1 MRWIKYALLLSI
13 LTLVIVLFFAE
24 YWGPISA
31 WAKVQQREFQ
41 NILARE
47 ILDIRSG
54 DLSALFNLLLI
65 SGAYGVVHAI
75 GPGHG
80 KVLIGAAA
88 LTSEKTARHMAGIG
102 FISSLFQ
109 GVTAILIT
117 YGILGILLLTSKALI
132 GTAENYLAPFSFIA
146 MAFVGGWI
154 VFRGVRGIA
163 QNAFARKDK
172 SSSCSH
178 DSHHSHSHSPDHTHT
193 HDHSHDHSHTCAADC
208 KHMPSASEV
217 EAIHSWR
224 DALMIILSIGIRPCS
239 GALIVLIITWKFGLL
254 AAGMLSAMCMAV
266 GTGLVVAA
274 AAIFASKI
282 RSLSISNIISRD
294 DNSGVLLAGGVNIGA
309 GLFVIAMSSLFFM
322 NDLRSVSYPL

>member
-1 MRWIKYALLLSI
+1 MRRIKYALLLSL
-13 LTLVIVLFFAE
+13 LTLVTVLFFME
-24 YWGPISA
+24 YWGAISA

-41 NILARE
+41 NVLARE
-47 ILDIRSG
+47 ILEIRSG
-54 DLSALFNLLLI
+54 NLGALFNLLLI

-88 LTSEKTARHMAGIG
+88 FTSERTARHMAGIG

-117 YGILGILLLTSKALI
+117 YGILGILLLTSKTLI
-132 GTAENYLAPFSFIA
+132 GAAENYLAPLSFIA
-146 MAFVGGWI
+146 MAAVGAWI
-154 VFRGVRGIA
+154 IFRGVRAIA
-163 QNAFARKDK
+163 RNVFAKKDIA
-172 SSSCSH
+172 SCSH
-178 DSHHSHSHSPDHTHT
+178 VSHHNHDLSHS
-193 HDHSHDHSHTCAADC
+193 CGAGC
-208 KHMPSASEV
+208 KHIPDAKEV

-224 DALMIILSIGIRPCS
+224 DALLIILSIGIRPCS

-274 AAIFASKI
+274 AAILASKI
-282 RSLSISNIISRD
+282 RNLGVSNIISRN
-294 DNSGVLLAGGVNIGA
+294 DNSGILLAGGINIAA

-322 NDLRSVSYPL
+322 NDLRAVSYPL